1 METALSF
8 LLGIATG
15 FLGAL
20 LGIGGGV
27 VIVPFL
33 VFIAGFAPPE
43 AIGSSM
49 LVVLMNASS
58 GTLGYL
64 RQKLVCYGAAVKFG
78 LATLPGAAL
87 GSYAAEF
94 LQGRIFYL
102 VFGFFFLFVAANMY
116 YKAGSTAIRG
126 GADAVPADYNWQLGT
141 ICSVGVGFLAGVLG
155 IGGGIVHVPFMIYI
169 LKFPVRIA
177 IATST
182 CILAISALAG
192 VITHAWL
199 GHIAWITT
207 LAIGAGASLGAQ
219 LGVLAAA
226 RLKSAWLMKLMALLV
241 CATGCK
247 FLWSSW

>member
-1 METALSF
+1 MELALSF
-8 LLGIATG
+8 SLGIATG

-33 VFIAGFAPPE
+33 VFIAGFAPQA
-43 AIGSSM
+43 AIGTSM
-49 LVVLMNASS
+49 LVVLMNAAS
-58 GTLGYL
+58 GSLGYL
-64 RQKLVCYGAAVKFG
+64 RKNLVCYGAAVKFG

-94 LQGRIFYL
+94 LQGRIFYF
-102 VFGFFFLFVAANMY
+102 VFGVFFLFVAANMY
-116 YKAGSTAIRG
+116 YKSGKGSTEN
-126 GADAVPADYNWQLGT
+126 GADRVPENYNWQLGT

-192 VITHAWL
+192 VVTHAYL
-199 GHIAWITT
+199 GHIAWLAA

-219 LGVLAAA
+219 LGVQAAS
-226 RLKSAWLMKLMALLV
+226 RLKSAWLMRLTALLV

-247 FLWSSW
+247 FLWSSL